1 MDMREEHKNITI
13 EDIAAELGVSKTTVS
28 RAISGKGRIGAET
41 RARVMEYINI
51 HGYKPNI
58 IAKGLAQSKT
68 YNICVVLPSDYN
80 LADLP
85 FFQTVQVGICEYLS
99 ARDYDVVLTNVSG
112 DNIGNLERII
122 SNRKVDGVLLTRTE
136 QDDKAV
142 AYLKDRK
149 VPFVTLGTC
158 QDKEA
163 FQIDA
168 DHRGGS
174 RELTTILIM
183 KGMKRIALLGGNS
196 RHIVTESRLK
206 GFMEAHQEMGM
217 VHPRQ
222 LFFENLLTESEIEQA
237 LDNAL
242 KEKADSIICMDD
254 HICGTVLRKLKR
266 DSIRIPQEL
275 KVASFFGSTLL
286 NNHSPGVSCLEF
298 DTKELGMMAGKIIL
312 EILQGENIPQK
323 TLLGYKVILKESTK

>member
-1 MDMREEHKNITI
+1 MEIREERRNITI
-13 EDIAAELGVSKTTVS
+13 EDIATDLGVSKTTIS

-41 RARVMEYINI
+41 KAKVMEYIDI

-68 YNICVVLPSDYN
+68 YNICVALPSDYN

-122 SNRKVDGVLLTRTE
+122 SNHKVDGVLLTRTE
-136 QDDKAV
+136 KDDKAV
-142 AYLKDRK
+142 EYLAKRQ

-158 QDKEA
+158 QNKEA

-174 RELTTILIM
+174 RELTMILIM
-183 KGMKRIALLGGNS
+183 KGMKRIALFGGNS

-206 GFMEAHQEMGM
+206 GFMEAHRDMGLT
-217 VHPRQ
+217 HPGQ
-222 LFFENLLTESEIEQA
+222 LFYENLQTEAEIERA
-237 LDNAL
+237 LENAL

-254 HICGTVLRKLKR
+254 HICGIVLRKLKK
-266 DSIRIPQEL
+266 DNINIPQDI
-275 KVASFFGSTLL
+275 KVASFFGSALL
-286 NNHSPGVSCLEF
+286 NNQSMGVSCLEF
-298 DTKELGMMAGKIIL
+298 DTKVLGMSAGKIIL
-312 EILQGENIPQK
+312 EILQGENVPQK
-323 TLLGYKVILKESTK
+323 TLLGYKVILKETTK